1 MSIPLNGRIAIIEN
15 ELKEAM
21 PLMKTFSKNQIP
33 YVFYK
38 GDDFSFLPD
47 ENSRY
52 NDIRVL
58 FLDLNLIDKSKP
70 TEKKVKSVL
79 FSVLKKVISKD
90 NYPYTI
96 IYWSKQEND
105 YSKVLEDLFKKEL
118 KDRAPISIQKFIK
131 SNFFTLEGEEIENS
145 LDLIKEIQDVL
156 SKDPAYSYLLNW
168 ENIVHISAD
177 NTVQEIFSS
186 YHTFSNW
193 SHNANHLIN
202 KLGISYSGFTN
213 FKDYKAEQKLK
224 SSYSALNIVYNDTLE
239 NNNVKNSINNA
250 QILSVPSSA
259 KNLDTVFNINKK
271 LLISDEK
278 KPLTYT
284 GTVIELIN
292 KKSDKEFEVIL
303 DNILQKPGKKADI
316 MVTWKKIWVN
326 VTPLCDTVQG
336 KYVHHRII
344 KGLLVEEKYA
354 NPKHK
359 NFFKNEAIFTSPSF
373 AYDNKDYSIVL
384 DFKEFFTKPTLGH
397 SINRNAVF
405 RVRQQ
410 LLAEIQ
416 SRLARHV
423 NRQGVLFLT

>member
-1 MSIPLNGRIAIIEN
+1 MNIPLNGRVAIIEN

-21 PLMKTFSKNQIP
+21 PLMRTFSKNQIP

-38 GDDFSFLPD
+38 GDDVTFLPD
-47 ENSRY
+47 DNSRF

-70 TEKKVKSVL
+70 TTKKVKSVL
-79 FSVLKKVISKD
+79 YSVLKKVISKD

-105 YSKVLEDLFKKEL
+105 YSEALEELFEKEL

-131 SNFFTLEGEEIENS
+131 SNFFALNGDEIENS
-145 LDLIKEIQDVL
+145 LDLLKEIQNVL

-168 ENIVHISAD
+168 ENNIHISAD
-177 NTVQEIFSS
+177 KTVQEIFSS
-186 YHTFSNW
+186 YHNFDNW

-202 KLGISYSGFTN
+202 KLGISYAGVATYKGF
-213 FKDYKAEQKLK
+213 KPEDKLK
-224 SSYSALNIVYNDTLE
+224 SGYSALNIVFNDTIE
-239 NNNVKNSINNA
+239 NHTAKSELNNI
-250 QILSVPSSA
+250 QLLTVPSTA

-271 LLISDEK
+271 LLISDEN
-278 KPLTYT
+278 KPLSYS
-284 GTVIELIN
+284 GTVIELLDVNSNIA
-292 KKSDKEFEVIL
+292 FEKLL
-303 DNILQKPGKKADI
+303 DRILQNKGKKADI
-316 MVTWKKIWVN
+316 QKSWKKIWLN

-336 KYVHHRII
+336 KLVYHRII
-344 KGLLVEEKYA
+344 SGLLIEESFTKRNSKIFYD
-354 NPKHK
+354 
-359 NFFKNEAIFTSPSF
+359 NESIFISPSF
-373 AYDNKDYSIVL
+373 TYDNKNYSIVL
-384 DFKEFFTKPTLGH
+384 DFKEFFTKSAIGH
-397 SINRNAVF
+397 SKNRKAVF

-416 SRLARHV
+416 SKLSRHV

>member
-15 ELKEAM
+15 DLKEAM

-38 GDDFSFLPD
+38 GDDYSFLPD
-47 ENSRY
+47 ENSRF

-70 TEKKVKSVL
+70 SEKKVKSVL
-79 FSVLKKVISKD
+79 YSVLKKVISKD

-96 IYWSKQEND
+96 IYWSKQESD
-105 YSKVLEDLFKKEL
+105 YSEVLEELFKKEL

-145 LDLIKEIQDVL
+145 LDLLKEIQDVL
-156 SKDPAYSYLLNW
+156 SKDPCYSYLLNW
-168 ENIVHISAD
+168 ENIVHTSAD
-177 NTVQEIFSS
+177 NTLQEIFSS
-186 YHTFSNW
+186 YHTFDNW

-202 KLGISYSGFTN
+202 KLGISYAGIAN
-213 FKDYKAEQKLK
+213 FNDYKPEEKLK
-224 SSYSALNIVYNDTLE
+224 SSYSALNIVFNDTLE
-239 NNNVKNSINNA
+239 NHNAKNNIKDA
-250 QILSVPSSA
+250 LSLNVPKSA
-259 KNLDTVFNINKK
+259 TNLDTVFNINKK
-271 LLISDEK
+271 LLLSDEK
-278 KPLTYT
+278 KPLTYS
-284 GTVIELIN
+284 GTVIEIIN
-292 KKSDKEFEVIL
+292 SKSDKEFETIL
-303 DNILQKPGKKADI
+303 DNILQKESKKVDI
-316 MVTWKKIWVN
+316 MTTWKKIWVN

-344 KGLLVEEKYA
+344 KGILVEEKFA

-359 NFFKNEAIFTSPSF
+359 MFFKNEAIFISPSF
-373 AYDNKDYSIVL
+373 TFDKKDYSIVL
-384 DFKEFFTKPTLGH
+384 DFKEFFTQSTLGH
-397 SINRNAVF
+397 SVNRNAVF

-423 NRQGVLFLT
+423 NRQGVLFLA